1 MCEVYMARTSK
12 KVEKVYQ
19 EANEL
24 YNGKNFK
31 DGTALFQHVL
41 NIFEFCRSE
50 NEKIVALLSEVFN
63 YNLLSEKDFLYRYG
77 NTVYRSVKVLTDLD
91 DDTEASKLQRIK
103 QNAIARA
110 VQVAEYKYLMSIHKM
125 DESEFQAK
133 LSSII

>member
-77 NTVYRSVKVLTDLD
+77 NTVYSSVKVLTDLD

-133 LSSII
+133 LGSII

>member
-1 MCEVYMARTSK
+1 MARTSK

-24 YNGKNFK
+24 YNDKNFK

-77 NTVYRSVKVLTDLD
+77 NTVYSSVKVLTDLD

>member
-1 MCEVYMARTSK
+1 MARTSK

-77 NTVYRSVKVLTDLD
+77 YTVYSSVKVLTDLD

>member
-1 MCEVYMARTSK
+1 MARTSK

-24 YNGKNFK
+24 HNGKNFK

-77 NTVYRSVKVLTDLD
+77 NTVYSSVKVLTDLD

>member
-63 YNLLSEKDFLYRYG
+63 YNLLSEKYFLYRYG
-77 NTVYRSVKVLTDLD
+77 NTVYSSVKVLTDLD

>member
-63 YNLLSEKDFLYRYG
+63 YNLLSEKDFLYR
-77 NTVYRSVKVLTDLD
+77 SVKVLTDLD

>member
-1 MCEVYMARTSK
+1 MARTSK

-63 YNLLSEKDFLYRYG
+63 YKLLSEKDFLYRYG
-77 NTVYRSVKVLTDLD
+77 NTVYSSVKVLTDLD

>member
-77 NTVYRSVKVLTDLD
+77 NTVYSSVKVLTDLD

-125 DESEFQAK
+125 DKSEFQAK

>member
-1 MCEVYMARTSK
+1 MARTSK

-63 YNLLSEKDFLYRYG
+63 YNLLSEKYFLYRYG
-77 NTVYRSVKVLTDLD
+77 NTVYSSVKVLTDLD

>member
-1 MCEVYMARTSK
+1 MARTSK

-50 NEKIVALLSEVFN
+50 NEKIVALF
-63 YNLLSEKDFLYRYG
+63 SEKDFLYRYG
-77 NTVYRSVKVLTDLD
+77 NTVYSSVKVLTDLD

>member
-77 NTVYRSVKVLTDLD
+77 NIVYSSVKVLTALD

>member
-1 MCEVYMARTSK
+1 MARTSK

-41 NIFEFCRSE
+41 NIFEFCQSE

-77 NTVYRSVKVLTDLD
+77 NTVYSSVKVLTDLD

>member
-1 MCEVYMARTSK
+1 MARTSK

-63 YNLLSEKDFLYRYG
+63 YNLLSEKDVLYRYG
-77 NTVYRSVKVLTDLD
+77 NTVYSSVKVLTDLD

>member
-1 MCEVYMARTSK
+1 MARTSK

-77 NTVYRSVKVLTDLD
+77 NTVYSSVKVLTYLD

>member
-1 MCEVYMARTSK
+1 MARTSK

-63 YNLLSEKDFLYRYG
+63 YNLLSEKERK
-77 NTVYRSVKVLTDLD
+77 NINERSNLRNDSRQSSTID
-91 DDTEASKLQRIK
+91 SKI
-103 QNAIARA
+103 
-110 VQVAEYKYLMSIHKM
+110 
-125 DESEFQAK
+125 
-133 LSSII
+133 

>member
-1 MCEVYMARTSK
+1 MARTSK

-77 NTVYRSVKVLTDLD
+77 NTVYSSVKVLTDLD

-110 VQVAEYKYLMSIHKM
+110 VQVAEYKYLMSIYKM
-125 DESEFQAK
+125 DEIEFQAK